1 LFLCNSEKPSLERF
15 IHRIEQQSMAKS
27 GNKNLEQRVKPS
39 QKAKSSQQNSSARQ
53 ARKASP
59 TTKQKTS
66 PTEKATAADK
76 KKSVASV
83 KKEKSTAGFER
94 VFEQIYRLVLRIPP
108 GRVMTYGQ
116 IARWLDER
124 YSPRLVGWAMHA
136 TPKDERNIPWHRVI
150 NSRGA
155 TSTGRLILHEP
166 DMQRLLL
173 ENEGVVFNDKAVCDL
188 SVFQW
193 SPVQRKTK
201 ANAPEKAK
209 TNAKTSAK
217 VKSKSKM

>member
-1 LFLCNSEKPSLERF
+1 
-15 IHRIEQQSMAKS
+15 MAKS
-27 GNKNLEQRVKPS
+27 ANKRTQE
-39 QKAKSSQQNSSARQ
+39 KAKSPQKKISPVAARATASKKPEDVPVKAVSA
-53 ARKASP
+53 AK
-59 TTKQKTS
+59 KQKS
-66 PTEKATAADK
+66 TE
-76 KKSVASV
+76 
-83 KKEKSTAGFER
+83 GYER
-94 VFEQIYRLVLRIPP
+94 VFEQIYRMVLRIPA

-116 IARWLDER
+116 IARLLDER

-150 NSRGA
+150 NSRGS

-166 DMQRLLL
+166 DLQRLLL

-201 ANAPEKAK
+201 TKEIGKAPAKTAKAK
-209 TNAKTSAK
+209 TAKTGKQAAK
-217 VKSKSKM
+217 AKKPSKTGKKS